1 MAMHRFRFESLLDL
15 ARQREEQ
22 RMREVAALIA
32 RQQAAQDRLDGLA
45 ALREELTAGL
55 AANAVTGVMDPAR
68 YGETV
73 AYIDHLGTAM
83 AEQAQVVQA
92 AAAEVETA
100 RQALVDA
107 LQERRSLEI
116 LEERDAA
123 DAALAASRREDGRVD
138 DLDTQR
144 FARRGQ
150 GGE

>member
-15 ARQREEQ
+15 ARQQEEQ

-45 ALREELTAGL
+45 ALREELTEGL
-55 AANAVTGVMDPAR
+55 AGNAVAGVMDPAR

-73 AYIDHLGTAM
+73 AYIEHLGLAM
-83 AEQAQVVQA
+83 QEQAQVVA
-92 AAAEVETA
+92 EAAAEVEAA
-100 RQALVDA
+100 RQALVEA
-107 LQERRSLEI
+107 LQERRSLEL

-123 DAALAASRREDGRVD
+123 EAALAASRREDGRID
-138 DLDTQR
+138 DLNTQR